1 MLKTCRCWNAQGW
14 FRETDD
20 RVTLLA
26 IVSFHMSNLEIDSN
40 GEAIMYM

>member
-14 FRETDD
+14 F